1 MSSSLVLDDVQ
12 LITSSLGGKGLHS
25 AVFHTAVEQSS
36 VAISITDPQAIIVYA
51 NPAFAELSGYKL
63 QTLIGANHN
72 LLSSHQTPGSVY
84 QSLWETITAGNAWSG
99 QLINRRNDSSL
110 YLAEVTISPIVNAQ
124 GEIEH
129 YLGMHKDISERYALA
144 QRVRN
149 QMTLISAVLNNIPAA
164 VVVVDSQQNIVMDNL
179 AYKTLAADCQGQ
191 EPLVLLDCLNRSEP
205 ATLLPLTIRG
215 TQRWLSV
222 SCWPLHAVNEE
233 ASLYFTDSAPPR
245 QLVVIVDCTEQ
256 QRQMTQERRTQLERQ
271 INVNKMMA
279 AIRETLDA
287 ALIQLSCPLNM
298 LSAALRLH
306 PDADSVALRA
316 AWNEGK
322 EAVSRLTACRPS
334 MHHELPDSWPVAGM
348 MIDLVELYQYRLRN
362 IGKLV
367 WSCSSP
373 DLTLRV
379 QRTLVLTA
387 LSLWLDR
394 CLTLSGKEQ
403 GEGLIEI
410 RARQQCHHLCF
421 SVCDNLPTS
430 AQDTPHPMV
439 EILATGQCMELRL
452 IQMIMSQLRGTV
464 SIENMS
470 SGITRMTL
478 ALPLD
483 GFYLTDTDTLGR

>member
-1 MSSSLVLDDVQ
+1 MSSSLILDDVQ
-12 LITSSLGGKGLHS
+12 LITSSFGGQGLHA
-25 AVFHTAVEQSS
+25 AVFHTVVEQSS
-36 VAISITDPQAIIVYA
+36 VAISITDPQANIVYA
-51 NPAFAELSGYKL
+51 NPAFSELSGYTR

-72 LLSSHQTPGSVY
+72 LLASHQTPESVY
-84 QSLWETITAGNAWSG
+84 RAMWDTIAAGNSWCG
-99 QLINRRNDSSL
+99 QLINRRRDSSL

-164 VVVVDSQQNIVMDNL
+164 VVVVDGRRKIVMDNL
-179 AYKTLAADCQGQ
+179 AYKTLSADCEGR
-191 EPLVLLDCLNRSEP
+191 EPLLLLDCLNQQEP
-205 ATLLPLTIRG
+205 STMLPLTIRG
-215 TQRWLSV
+215 AQRWFSV
-222 SCWPLHAVNEE
+222 SNWPLHAVNEE

-271 INVNKMMA
+271 ININKMMA

-298 LSAALRLH
+298 LSAALRLN
-306 PDADSVALRA
+306 PDADSIALRS

-322 EAVSRLTACRPS
+322 EAIARLTACRPA
-334 MHHELPDSWPVAGM
+334 MDHEPPDSWSVSGM
-348 MIDLVELYQYRLRN
+348 MTDLAELYQYRLSN
-362 IGKLV
+362 VGKLV
-367 WSCSSP
+367 WSCPAP

-394 CLTLSGKEQ
+394 CLTLPARED
-403 GEGLIEI
+403 GESVIEI
-410 RARQQCHHLCF
+410 WAGRQCHYLCF
-421 SVCDNLPTS
+421 SICDNLPIS
-430 AQDTPHPMV
+430 MQDTPHPMA
-439 EILATGQCMELRL
+439 EILAKGQCMELRL
-452 IQMIMSQLRGTV
+452 IQMIVSQLRGTV
-464 SIENMS
+464 SVENPP
-470 SGITRMTL
+470 SGATRMTL

-483 GFYLTDTDTLGR
+483 GLYLAGADTLGG

>member
-12 LITSSLGGKGLHS
+12 LITSSWGGKGLHA

-36 VAISITDPQAIIVYA
+36 VAISITDPQANIVYV
-51 NPAFAELSGYKL
+51 NPAFCALSGYTR

-72 LLSSHQTPGSVY
+72 LLSSNQTPESVY
-84 QSLWETITAGNAWSG
+84 QSMWETITAGNAWSG
-99 QLINRRNDSSL
+99 QLINRRRDSSL
-110 YLAEVTISPIVNAQ
+110 YLAEITISPIVNAQ

-164 VVVVDSQQNIVMDNL
+164 VVVVDGQQKIVMDNL
-179 AYKTLAADCQGQ
+179 AYKTLSADCEGR
-191 EPLVLLDCLNRSEP
+191 EPLVLLDGLNRAAP
-205 ATLLPLTIRG
+205 DALLPLTIRG
-215 TQRWLSV
+215 AQRWFSV

-245 QLVVIVDCTEQ
+245 RLVMIVDCTEQ
-256 QRQMTQERRTQLERQ
+256 QRQINQDRRAQLERL

-298 LSAALRLH
+298 LSAALRLN

-316 AWNEGK
+316 AWHEGK
-322 EAVSRLTACRPS
+322 EAIARLTACRPS
-334 MHHELPDSWPVAGM
+334 MHHEPPDSWPVAAM
-348 MIDLVELYQYRLRN
+348 LADLAELYQYRIGK

-367 WSCSSP
+367 WSCSAA
-373 DLTLRV
+373 DLTLRG
-379 QRTLVLTA
+379 QRTLILTA

-394 CLTLSGKEQ
+394 CLALSASAEA
-403 GEGLIEI
+403 ETVIEI
-410 RARQQCHHLCF
+410 RAARQCRRICF
-421 SVCDNLPTS
+421 TVGDNLPP
-430 AQDTPHPMV
+430 AARNAPHPMM

-452 IQMIMSQLRGTV
+452 IQMIASQLGGTV
-464 SIENMS
+464 NIENIS
-470 SGITRMTL
+470 SGATRMML

-483 GFYLTDTDTLGR
+483 GLCLTDTATSRG

>member
-1 MSSSLVLDDVQ
+1 MSSSLILDDVQ
-12 LITSSLGGKGLHS
+12 LITSSFGGKGLHA
-25 AVFHTAVEQSS
+25 AVFHTVVEQSS
-36 VAISITDPQAIIVYA
+36 VAISITDPQANIVYV
-51 NPAFAELSGYKL
+51 NPAFCELSGYTR

-72 LLSSHQTPGSVY
+72 LLSSRHTPESVY
-84 QSLWETITAGNAWSG
+84 RSMWETITTGDSWSG
-99 QLINRRNDSSL
+99 QLINRRRDSSL

-129 YLGMHKDISERYALA
+129 YLGMHKNISERYALA

-164 VVVVDSQQNIVMDNL
+164 VVVVDERQKIVMDNL
-179 AYKTLAADCQGQ
+179 AYKTLSADCEGQ
-191 EPLVLLDCLNRSEP
+191 EPLVLLDCLNQAEP
-205 ATLLPLTIRG
+205 SAMLPLTIRG
-215 TQRWLSV
+215 SQRWFSV
-222 SCWPLHAVNEE
+222 SNWPLHAVNEE
-233 ASLYFTDSAPPR
+233 ASLYFTDNAPPR

-256 QRQMTQERRTQLERQ
+256 QRRMTQERRTQLERQ

-298 LSAALRLH
+298 LSAALRLN
-306 PDADSVALRA
+306 PDADSIALRA

-322 EAVSRLTACRPS
+322 EAVARLTACRPS
-334 MHHELPDSWPVAGM
+334 MNHEPPDSWPVIDM
-348 MIDLVELYQYRLRN
+348 MADLAELYQYRLSN

-367 WSCSSP
+367 WSCSAP

-394 CLTLSGKEQ
+394 CLILPVRED
-403 GEGLIEI
+403 GEAMIEI
-410 RARQQCHHLCF
+410 RASRQCHQIRF
-421 SVCDNLPTS
+421 AVCDNLPTS
-430 AQDTPHPMV
+430 MQDAPHPMV

-464 SIENMS
+464 SVENLS
-470 SGITRMTL
+470 SGATRMTL

-483 GFYLTDTDTLGR
+483 GLYLTGTDTLGG

>member
-1 MSSSLVLDDVQ
+1 MSSSLILDDVQ
-12 LITSSLGGKGLHS
+12 LITSSLGGRGLHA

-36 VAISITDPQAIIVYA
+36 VAISITDPQANIVYA
-51 NPAFAELSGYKL
+51 NPAFAELSGYTL

-72 LLSSHQTPGSVY
+72 LLSSHQTPESVY
-84 QSLWETITAGNAWSG
+84 QSLWQTITGGNAWSG
-99 QLINRRNDSSL
+99 QLINRRKDSSL
-110 YLAEVTISPIVNAQ
+110 YLAEITISPIVNAQ

-164 VVVVDSQQNIVMDNL
+164 VVVVDSQQKIVMDNL
-179 AYKTLAADCQGQ
+179 AYKTLSADCAGQ
-191 EPLVLLDCLNRSEP
+191 EPLALLDGLNRCAP
-205 ATLLPLTIRG
+205 APLLPLTIRG
-215 TQRWLSV
+215 AQRWFSV

-256 QRQMTQERRTQLERQ
+256 QRQMTQDRRTHLERQ
-271 INVNKMMA
+271 ISVNKMMA

-298 LSAALRLH
+298 LSAALRLN
-306 PDADSVALRA
+306 PDADNVALRA

-322 EAVSRLTACRPS
+322 EALARLTACRPS
-334 MHHELPDSWPVAGM
+334 MDHELADSWPVAGM
-348 MIDLVELYQYRLRN
+348 LMDLAELYQYRLN
-362 IGKLV
+362 KVGKLV
-367 WSCSSP
+367 WSCSSE
-373 DLTLRV
+373 DLTLRG
-379 QRTLVLTA
+379 QRTLILTA

-394 CLTLSGKEQ
+394 CLTLSGKDEAV
-403 GEGLIEI
+403 IEI
-410 RARQQCHHLCF
+410 QARQQCRHLCF
-421 SVCDNLPTS
+421 SVYDNLSPS
-430 AQDTPHPMV
+430 ALRAPHPMV

-452 IQMIMSQLRGTV
+452 IQMIMSQLHGTV
-464 SIENMS
+464 SIETLS
-470 SGITRMTL
+470 SGSTRMTL

-483 GFYLTDTDTLGR
+483 GLSLTDTDALGG